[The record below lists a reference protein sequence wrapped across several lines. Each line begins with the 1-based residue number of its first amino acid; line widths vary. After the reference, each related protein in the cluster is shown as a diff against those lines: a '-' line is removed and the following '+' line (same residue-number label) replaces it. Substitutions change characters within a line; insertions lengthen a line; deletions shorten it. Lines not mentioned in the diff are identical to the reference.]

1 MNCMVLGMAWDEIR
15 GYDNSDLQSVLQ
27 RARKML
33 GMELREIDMEI
44 RGTSEFN
51 SSNRGYAGLV
61 IESWFVDGTNE
72 AGPDLP
78 NVPHPTL
85 DHVGLEIKAVPLRR
99 GKKKPWLVGEPMSLT
114 MINYSEIYQN
124 SEITPIHDS
133 IIFSKD
139 RWTLVI
145 YYHLSSEN
153 KPSGKILGL
162 GLWDLEH
169 LNFDQIMGEYIRAC
183 ELIIRGNADRL
194 SESMFKS
201 GTLSA
206 RVKSS
211 SGGIRPAGP
220 TGKSATPRVWALKTK
235 YVRKRLEKDGLN
247 GDITLDGVTMSKS
260 KIYRER
266 FEKVVQRKPLNRLG
280 VNPLSI
286 PISNDDRR
294 MIRFFTENAVGK
306 TVQEVADFLDYPM
319 SWSKDLHSRVVRK
332 LLHSRPGGLGEKG
345 SLRATEINGSLLKI
359 FYVDAEMKPT
369 EGGVRFPHIPLSE
382 IANEDFESST
392 LLSFMEHILFI
403 PVQKNETMSQSVFLS
418 PFYWIPRNAQL
429 REISEEWHMFQ
440 QGIAQGLAKRLPNGR
455 HRLPTRKNTKW
466 IHMRPSPAGGTEKDT
481 LGNDCTKMCFWLNDK
496 AVQEL
501 YGNRQ
506 TGFSYFRRGEDR
518 DLH

>member
-1 MNCMVLGMAWDEIR
+1 MVLDMAWDEKR

-51 SSNRGYAGLV
+51 SSNRGYGGLV

-78 NVPHPTL
+78 YVPHPTL
-85 DHVGLEIKAVPLRR
+85 DHIGLEIKAIPLRR
-99 GKKKPWLVGEPMSLT
+99 GKNKPWLVGEPMSLT

-145 YYHLSSEN
+145 YYHLSSED

-169 LNFDQIMGEYIRAC
+169 LNFNQIMGEYIRAC

-235 YVRKRLEKDGLN
+235 YVRKRLEMDGLN
-247 GDITLDGVTMSKS
+247 GDINLDGVTMTKS
-260 KIYRER
+260 NRFRER
-266 FEKVVQRKPLNRLG
+266 FANYLG
-280 VNPLSI
+280 YTENNNPYNTPI
-286 PISNDDRR
+286 VRPISTDDRR
-294 MIRFFTENAVGK
+294 MIEFFERNAVGK
-306 TVQEVADFLDYPM
+306 TVQEVADSLNYPM
-319 SWSKDLHSRVVRK
+319 NWSKDLHSRVVRK
-332 LLHSRPGGLGEKG
+332 LLHSRPGGLGENG
-345 SLRATEINGSLLKI
+345 SLRASEFNGSLVKI
-359 FYVDAEMKPT
+359 FYVDKDMKPT
-369 EGGVRFPHIPLSE
+369 EGGVRFPHVPLSE
-382 IANEDFESST
+382 IANEIFESST
-392 LLSFMEHILFI
+392 LLNFLEHIMFI
-403 PVQKNETMSQSVFLS
+403 PVQKNETMPESVFLP
-418 PFYWIPRNAQL
+418 PFYWIPGNAQL
-429 REISEEWHMFQ
+429 REISAEWEMFR
-440 QGIAQGLAKRLPNGR
+440 QGISQGLAKRLPNGR
-455 HRLPTRKNTKW
+455 HKLPTRKNTKW
-466 IHMRPSPAGGTEKDT
+466 IHMRPSPAGGTRRIY
-481 LGNDCTKMCFWLNDK
+481 M
-496 AVQEL
+496 AMIVQKCVF
-501 YGNRQ
+501 G
-506 TGFSYFRRGEDR
+506 
-518 DLH
+518 